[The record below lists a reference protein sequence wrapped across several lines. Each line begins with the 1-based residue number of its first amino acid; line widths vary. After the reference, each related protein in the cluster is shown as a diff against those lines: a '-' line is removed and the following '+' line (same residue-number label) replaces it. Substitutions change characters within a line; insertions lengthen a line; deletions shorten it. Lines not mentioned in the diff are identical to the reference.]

1 MQGVVRH
8 ALLILSC
15 AAVSVPV
22 PAWPGQTVGMAT
34 GSVVGTV
41 RDATKAVLAGVEA
54 VVSGAPLMGPRRA
67 TTNAD
72 GEYRFV
78 ALPPGDYT
86 VSFSLSDFAALEQQ
100 VSVRVGATATVDVM
114 LTVAAQR
121 QAVAVNAR
129 TSVDR
134 HSAAA
139 AETFT
144 AAQLDELPSS
154 RSLPGLLTITHAL
167 YVPNAEVGGSN
178 GVFNGA
184 VSAYGRSSSPR
195 YTLEGI
201 VVTGLFGFG

>member
-22 PAWPGQTVGMAT
+22 PAWPGQTVGTAT

-41 RDATKAVLAGVEA
+41 KGATKAVLAGVE
-54 VVSGAPLMGPRRA
+54 VVISGAPLMGPRRA

-72 GEYRFV
+72 GEYRVV

-86 VSFSLSDFAALEQQ
+86 VSFSLSDFATLEHA
-100 VSVRVGATATVDVM
+100 VGVRLGATATVDVT
-114 LTVAAQR
+114 LTVAPQR
-121 QAVAVNAR
+121 EAVAVTAR
-129 TSVDR
+129 TSLDR

-139 AETFT
+139 AETFD

-154 RSLPGLLTITHAL
+154 RSLPG
-167 YVPNAEVGGSN
+167 
-178 GVFNGA
+178 
-184 VSAYGRSSSPR
+184 
-195 YTLEGI
+195 
-201 VVTGLFGFG
+201 